1 MTQFASGT
9 FTGSNGTELS
19 VADGNWSKFRT
30 CDNGTIQSNRL
41 VGVGAAPPSYKHS
54 ATPPSADYEVS
65 ADFYMAGTSSSY
77 NAGVCARIVDG
88 ALTCY
93 WARYKYGTGW
103 QLYRYNSAT
112 PTQLGSTYAE
122 TIASGATRRIR
133 LRVEGNNVSVYR
145 DAESSPIITVTDGS
159 PLSSAGYAGVLLS
172 NSTTDGPHLDN
183 FSADTLAA
191 PDTTP
196 PVITGPSGA
205 TGSTSSTS
213 IAENT
218 TAVHTFSADE
228 TVTWDLNG
236 GADVSLFTINSST
249 GALAFLSAPDY
260 ESPADA
266 DTNNV
271 YVVGVRATDTATN
284 ATTQTV
290 SVTVTDIGEGGN
302 VSPVWD
308 TNAADMSTKRG
319 QALTP
324 QDLSALVSDADMD
337 TLTFSISGEPT
348 GVSVDSGT
356 GFVSGTPTAAP
367 GVYTV
372 TPTIDDGVNSPVDG
386 ATFDITVVQCVL
398 ALSGAGYEFG
408 DGSDPA
414 TMAVLAS
421 TSINVAAYP
430 LAEWPPASAIATVT
444 ASTDAAG
451 NLADLGDDDLSF
463 GTTYRVL
470 ARNPADGETFAW
482 TMAAT

>member
-1 MTQFASGT
+1 MTERLTSSGT
-9 FTGSNGTELS
+9 F
-19 VADGNWSKFRT
+19 
-30 CDNGTIQSNRL
+30 L
-41 VGVGAAPPSYKHS
+41 VDPGVGQYLRSSGRFLHVEGASGPDV
-54 ATPPSADYEVS
+54 TPP
-65 ADFYMAGTSSSY
+65 T
-77 NAGVCARIVDG
+77 
-88 ALTCY
+88 
-93 WARYKYGTGW
+93 
-103 QLYRYNSAT
+103 
-112 PTQLGSTYAE
+112 
-122 TIASGATRRIR
+122 
-133 LRVEGNNVSVYR
+133 
-145 DAESSPIITVTDGS
+145 
-159 PLSSAGYAGVLLS
+159 
-172 NSTTDGPHLDN
+172 
-183 FSADTLAA
+183 
-191 PDTTP
+191 
-196 PVITGPSGA
+196 ITGPGGA
-205 TGSTSSTS
+205 TGGTSGVSV
-213 IAENT
+213 AENT
-218 TAVHTFSADE
+218 TAVHTFTANE
-228 TVTWDLNG
+228 AVTWSLNG
-236 GADVSLFTINSST
+236 GADVALFSINSST
-249 GALAFLSAPDY
+249 GALSFLSAPDY

-271 YVVGVRATDTATN
+271 YVVGVRATDGSSN

-290 SVTVTDIGEGGN
+290 SVTVTDVAEGGN
-302 VSPVWD
+302 SAPVWSSAPS
-308 TNAADMSTKRG
+308 NMSTKRG

-337 TLTFSISGEPT
+337 TLAFACSGLPA
-348 GVSVDSGT
+348 GVSCDIDT
-356 GFVSGTPTAAP
+356 GIVSGTPTAAP

-372 TPTIDDGVNSPVDG
+372 TPAIYDGVNSPVDG

-470 ARNPADGETFAW
+470 ARNPANGETFAW